1 MVLDF
6 HFFLISILFLGL
18 IFQEFELQSVNVL
31 SAFAASCINS

>member
-6 HFFLISILFLGL
+6 HFFLIGILFLGC

-31 SAFAASCINS
+31 SAFVASCINS